1 MLKRGIIFSE
11 VRQKGYSTGGAVMS
25 DRKLSTFDR
34 NFDFNHDGELGP
46 VENGVRTA
54 AIMQTIDHRI
64 DCEEEYAF
72 EDNAPDSLGE
82 AADDPDSLGEAAD
95 DPDSLD
101 EAIDDPDLRR
111 TVHHLTSLIRLGYDD
126 TGYDGHS
133 EYDEWAKNIVG
144 PEDIDM
150 DDLD

>member
-1 MLKRGIIFSE
+1 
-11 VRQKGYSTGGAVMS
+11 MS
-25 DRKLSTFDR
+25 DRKLSAFDR
-34 NFDFNHDGELGP
+34 NFDFNDDGHLSS

-54 AIMQTIDHRI
+54 AIMQTIEHRT
-64 DCEEEYAF
+64 DCEEEEYDF
-72 EDNAPDSLGE
+72 EDNTTDLLDE
-82 AADDPDSLGEAAD
+82 AADDPDCEEEEYDFEDNTTDSLNEAAD
-95 DPDSLD
+95 DPDLD
-101 EAIDDPDLRR
+101 R

-150 DDLD
+150 DDLIKP

>member
-1 MLKRGIIFSE
+1 
-11 VRQKGYSTGGAVMS
+11 MS
-25 DRKLSTFDR
+25 DRKLSAFDR
-34 NFDFNHDGELGP
+34 NFDFNDDGHLSS

-54 AIMQTIDHRI
+54 AIMQTIEHRTN
-64 DCEEEYAF
+64 CEEEYDF
-72 EDNAPDSLGE
+72 EDNATDSLGE
-82 AADDPDSLGEAAD
+82 AADDLDSLDEAAD
-95 DPDSLD
+95 DPEL
-101 EAIDDPDLRR
+101 ER

-150 DDLD
+150 NDLIKP

>member
-1 MLKRGIIFSE
+1 
-11 VRQKGYSTGGAVMS
+11 MS
-25 DRKLSTFDR
+25 DRKLSAFDR
-34 NFDFNHDGELGP
+34 NFDFNDDGHLSS

-54 AIMQTIDHRI
+54 AIMQTIEHRTN
-64 DCEEEYAF
+64 CEEEYDF
-72 EDNAPDSLGE
+72 EDNATDSLDEAADDLDSLDE
-82 AADDPDSLGEAAD
+82 AADDPDLE
-95 DPDSLD
+95 
-101 EAIDDPDLRR
+101 R

-150 DDLD
+150 NDLIKP

>member
-1 MLKRGIIFSE
+1 
-11 VRQKGYSTGGAVMS
+11 MS
-25 DRKLSTFDR
+25 GRKLSTFDR
-34 NFDFNHDGELGP
+34 NFDFNHDGKLGP

-54 AIMQTIDHRI
+54 AIMQTIDHKI
-64 DCEEEYAF
+64 DSEEEYDF
-72 EDNAPDSLGE
+72 EDNAADPLDEAADDLDSLDE
-82 AADDPDSLGEAAD
+82 AADDPD
-95 DPDSLD
+95 LD
-101 EAIDDPDLRR
+101 R

-133 EYDEWAKNIVG
+133 EYDEWVKNIVG

>member
-1 MLKRGIIFSE
+1 
-11 VRQKGYSTGGAVMS
+11 MS

-34 NFDFNHDGELGP
+34 NFDFNHDGKLGP

-54 AIMQTIDHRI
+54 AIMQTIDHKI
-64 DCEEEYAF
+64 DREEEYDF
-72 EDNAPDSLGE
+72 EEN
-82 AADDPDSLGEAAD
+82 DPDSLGEAAD
-95 DPDSLD
+95 DPDSPG
-101 EAIDDPDLRR
+101 EGIEDPDLRR
-111 TVHHLTSLIRLGYDD
+111 TYHRLMSTLRLGYDD
-126 TGYDGHS
+126 TWCDGHS

>member
-1 MLKRGIIFSE
+1 
-11 VRQKGYSTGGAVMS
+11 MS
-25 DRKLSTFDR
+25 DRKLSAFDR
-34 NFDFNHDGELGP
+34 NFDFNDDGHLSS

-54 AIMQTIDHRI
+54 AIMQTIEHRTNF
-64 DCEEEYAF
+64 EEEYDF
-72 EDNAPDSLGE
+72 EDNATDSLGE
-82 AADDPDSLGEAAD
+82 AADDLDSLDEAAD
-95 DPDSLD
+95 DPDL
-101 EAIDDPDLRR
+101 ER

-150 DDLD
+150 NDLIKP

>member
-1 MLKRGIIFSE
+1 
-11 VRQKGYSTGGAVMS
+11 MS
-25 DRKLSTFDR
+25 DRKLSAFDR
-34 NFDFNHDGELGP
+34 NFDFNDDGHLSS

-54 AIMQTIDHRI
+54 AIMQTIEHRTN
-64 DCEEEYAF
+64 CEEEYDF
-72 EDNAPDSLGE
+72 EDNATDSLGE
-82 AADDPDSLGEAAD
+82 AADDLDSLDEAAD
-95 DPDSLD
+95 DPDLD
-101 EAIDDPDLRR
+101 R

-150 DDLD
+150 NDLIKP

>member
-1 MLKRGIIFSE
+1 
-11 VRQKGYSTGGAVMS
+11 MS

-34 NFDFNHDGELGP
+34 NFDFNHDGKLGP

-54 AIMQTIDHRI
+54 AIMQTIDHKI
-64 DCEEEYAF
+64 DSEEEYDF
-72 EDNAPDSLGE
+72 EDNAADPLDE
-82 AADDPDSLGEAAD
+82 AADDPD
-95 DPDSLD
+95 LD
-101 EAIDDPDLRR
+101 R

-133 EYDEWAKNIVG
+133 EYDEWVKNIVG

>member
-1 MLKRGIIFSE
+1 
-11 VRQKGYSTGGAVMS
+11 MS
-25 DRKLSTFDR
+25 DRKLSAFDR
-34 NFDFNHDGELGP
+34 NFDFNDDGHLSS

-54 AIMQTIDHRI
+54 AIMQTIEHRTN
-64 DCEEEYAF
+64 CEEEYDF
-72 EDNAPDSLGE
+72 EDNATDSLGE
-82 AADDPDSLGEAAD
+82 AADDLDSLDEAAD
-95 DPDSLD
+95 DPDL
-101 EAIDDPDLRR
+101 ER

-150 DDLD
+150 NDLIKP

>member
-1 MLKRGIIFSE
+1 
-11 VRQKGYSTGGAVMS
+11 MS

-34 NFDFNHDGELGP
+34 NFDFNHDGKLGP

-54 AIMQTIDHRI
+54 AIMQTIDNRI
-64 DCEEEYAF
+64 DCEEEYDF
-72 EDNAPDSLGE
+72 EDNEPDSL
-82 AADDPDSLGEAAD
+82 SEAAD

-111 TVHHLTSLIRLGYDD
+111 TVHHLTSLIRLGHDD

-133 EYDEWAKNIVG
+133 ESDEWAKNIVG